1 MSSQSNNT
9 NFYLSLAIIAILY
22 HVHITLTSVRDMHR
36 ILAYTIQTEATDEPT
51 KCSVQVSD
59 MISKFA
65 IFEKRFNARQI
76 FNAHQLLV
84 EPKVEPINCRVKVSD
99 MNARF
104 DTFETLLNEALNTP
118 IKNGASIDKCHCNE
132 DEKYKSNISTNKI
145 DIELKEAQETMA
157 IIEEAQ
163 KAMAV
168 EEAQKAMAVE
178 EAHKVMAQEEA
189 CKAMENVQNAQ
200 Q

>member
-1 MSSQSNNT
+1 MAKRKSPKRMVVESAIETASDYIPDALEKPVRKALGMSD
-9 NFYLSLAIIAILY
+9 LA
-22 HVHITLTSVRDMHR
+22 VK
-36 ILAYTIQTEATDEPT
+36 PT
-51 KCSVQVSD
+51 KTHAP
-59 MISKFA
+59 KTPLA
-65 IFEKRFNARQI
+65 AKAEPK
-76 FNAHQLLV
+76 V

-104 DTFETLLNEALNTP
+104 DTFETLLNEALKTP

-157 IIEEAQ
+157 IIEEAH
-163 KAMAV
+163 
-168 EEAQKAMAVE
+168 KAMAVE
-178 EAHKVMAQEEA
+178 EAHKAMAQEEA
-189 CKAMENVQNAQ
+189 RKAMENVQNAQ

>member
-1 MSSQSNNT
+1 MSSQSTNT

-59 MISKFA
+59 MISQFA

-104 DTFETLLNEALNTP
+104 DTFETLLNEALKTP

-132 DEKYKSNISTNKI
+132 DEKYKSNIYTNKI
-145 DIELKEAQETMA
+145 DIELKQAQESHKAMA
-157 IIEEAQ
+157 IIEEAH
-163 KAMAV
+163 
-168 EEAQKAMAVE
+168 KAMAVE
-178 EAHKVMAQEEA
+178 EAHKAMAQEEA
-189 CKAMENVQNAQ
+189 RKAMENVQNAQ